1 MRRLVLWAAA
11 GVVVLVVAVV
21 VVSYLRGRDTPPAP
35 SLPKQAATP
44 TGELRGGL
52 RPAAGSFVGYRVNE
66 TLIGVGLNAAVG
78 RTGAV
83 KGVAAVAGG
92 RIVSA
97 RFEIETGTL
106 RSDAPGEG
114 AAPVAPRW
122 RGRRPRR
129 LHADRVLRLR
139 DGAAERR
146 RRRLG
151 ARPRADGGAA
161 TSPLDRAAISAITH
175 RGVAFANPLPE
186 SAIDAAIDALPLP
199 EGARVLDVG
208 CGAGELLARI
218 KARHGARTEGIEP
231 ARSWA
236 LQARE
241 HVDILHEAYFADVTL
256 ELRAYDLVCCLASSH
271 AIGGW
276 EPALGGL
283 GALARRGG
291 LGLVAE
297 GFWRHPPSP
306 GYLAALGA
314 SPDELPTGLEGLEAG
329 ARGAGWEVLH
339 TAVASDADWA
349 TYEETLIANGE
360 AELAQGDD
368 PALREWVEA
377 ARARWERPDG
387 KDTLGFALLTLRR
400 PR

>member
-1 MRRLVLWAAA
+1 
-11 GVVVLVVAVV
+11 
-21 VVSYLRGRDTPPAP
+21 
-35 SLPKQAATP
+35 
-44 TGELRGGL
+44 
-52 RPAAGSFVGYRVNE
+52 
-66 TLIGVGLNAAVG
+66 
-78 RTGAV
+78 
-83 KGVAAVAGG
+83 
-92 RIVSA
+92 
-97 RFEIETGTL
+97 
-106 RSDAPGEG
+106 
-114 AAPVAPRW
+114 
-122 RGRRPRR
+122 
-129 LHADRVLRLR
+129 
-139 DGAAERR
+139 
-146 RRRLG
+146 
-151 ARPRADGGAA
+151 
-161 TSPLDRAAISAITH
+161 
-175 RGVAFANPLPE
+175 
-186 SAIDAAIDALPLP
+186 LP

-314 SPDELPTGLEGLEAG
+314 TPDELPSGLDGLEAG
-329 ARGAGWEVLH
+329 ARGAGWEVLD

-349 TYEETLIANGE
+349 AYEETLIANGE

-368 PALREWVEA
+368 PTLREWVEA

-400 PR
+400 PQ

>member
-1 MRRLVLWAAA
+1 
-11 GVVVLVVAVV
+11 
-21 VVSYLRGRDTPPAP
+21 
-35 SLPKQAATP
+35 
-44 TGELRGGL
+44 
-52 RPAAGSFVGYRVNE
+52 
-66 TLIGVGLNAAVG
+66 
-78 RTGAV
+78 
-83 KGVAAVAGG
+83 
-92 RIVSA
+92 
-97 RFEIETGTL
+97 
-106 RSDAPGEG
+106 
-114 AAPVAPRW
+114 
-122 RGRRPRR
+122 
-129 LHADRVLRLR
+129 
-139 DGAAERR
+139 
-146 RRRLG
+146 
-151 ARPRADGGAA
+151 
-161 TSPLDRAAISAITH
+161 
-175 RGVAFANPLPE
+175 
-186 SAIDAAIDALPLP
+186 LP
-199 EGARVLDVG
+199 EGARVLDIG

-241 HVDILHEAYFADVTL
+241 HVDILHEASFADVTL

-314 SPDELPTGLEGLEAG
+314 TPDELPIGLDGLEAG

-349 TYEETLIANGE
+349 AYEETLIANGE

-368 PALREWVEA
+368 PNLREWVEA

-400 PR
+400 PQ